1 MEKIS
6 TKKIKQIL
14 RFSKSEYKY
23 LSPNIFKIKK
33 KYNMFFCN
41 RGSRKKFY
49 GEVNLAV
56 SKDLNKWKKYSS
68 PLLKPKKSDIYISL
82 TTAFFYKN
90 KNKNFLF
97 IEAQKNK
104 DSDIICYVSE
114 DLKNWSVSN
123 KFKLSTKN
131 NLYQSPFIYKIKNR
145 IYLYYSQNRKIIN
158 CLILDN
164 NFKKLKLIKCLKA
177 SLPNEKF
184 SIYSP
189 SIIKVNKFYYMF
201 YAAWS
206 NKREGNI
213 NLLKSFEKKC
223 NYKLIIPAPLK
234 KDNKIISST
243 EIRKLLSN
251 GNLSKANKYL
261 TRKWEI
267 EGKVETG
274 RRVGGK
280 IGFATCNIDIGN
292 YIIAKP
298 GVYSVKVKLD
308 NTKKK
313 ISGIANLGFRPT
325 FNQNKILLEVNLFNF
340 NKNIYNK
347 KLAVEFIKF
356 IRREKKFKSIK
367 HLTNQIKKDI
377 RVARISL
384 K

>member
-1 MEKIS
+1 MVKMKIFS
-6 TKKIKQIL
+6 GFNIPRNYYNSIILIGNFDGIHLGHQILFKRAREFKKIYKCKIGVVTFNPMPKMFFNKKLKHFKLMSLSQKVDQFKKQRVDFLINQKFTKSFSKIKAEVFITKYLNKKIKA
-14 RFSKSEYKY
+14 K
-23 LSPNIFKIKK
+23 
-33 KYNMFFCN
+33 
-41 RGSRKKFY
+41 
-49 GEVNLAV
+49 V
-56 SKDLNKWKKYSS
+56 
-68 PLLKPKKSDIYISL
+68 
-82 TTAFFYKN
+82 
-90 KNKNFLF
+90 LF
-97 IEAQKNK
+97 
-104 DSDIICYVSE
+104 
-114 DLKNWSVSN
+114 VSN
-123 KFKLSTKN
+123 
-131 NLYQSPFIYKIKNR
+131 
-145 IYLYYSQNRKIIN
+145 
-158 CLILDN
+158 
-164 NFKKLKLIKCLKA
+164 NFR
-177 SLPNEKF
+177 F
-184 SIYSP
+184 G
-189 SIIKVNKFYYMF
+189 
-201 YAAWS
+201 
-206 NKREGNI
+206 NKRKGDV
-213 NLLKSFEKKC
+213 NLLKFFEKKC

-251 GNLSKANKYL
+251 GNLSRANKYL

-267 EGKVETG
+267 EGRVEKG

-308 NTKKK
+308 NIKKK

-367 HLTNQIKKDI
+367 QLTNQIKKDI
-377 RVARISL
+377 RVAKSSL